1 MRRSLEGWSEMNNKR
16 RRGSKEIDREGKLV
30 AAKAE
35 ERKMLKNMSE

>member
-16 RRGSKEIDREGKLV
+16 RRGSKEIDREKLV

-35 ERKMLKNMSE
+35 ERKMSKEHE